1 MNSILIYS
9 VLLNLIIFFNFERL
23 SKIINIYDLPD
34 KKLKLHKK
42 KTPII
47 GGVILAINFCF
58 LFFYQILFLGD
69 FLSIQITQISF
80 VELLSSL
87 LIIFAYFFLGLY
99 DDKYDL
105 SPNKKFFFSIIVTLI
120 AIFLNENLII
130 KMLSISFI
138 EKKIFFEN
146 FSYLF
151 TIFCILIL
159 VNALNFYDGINGQ
172 SCMIF
177 IVSFIFLLIKS
188 EMNYFY
194 FVVLISIFF
203 VFVLNISNKVFLG
216 DSGIY
221 FLSLVLSLCLI
232 YEHNIQNNI
241 IYSDEILFLLLLPG
255 IDLLRLTISRLSN
268 SSNPFLGDRNHIHH
282 LLIKKNTILV
292 SNFILFFLSIIP
304 IILFSYLKFSF
315 FLVFFVFLFIYG
327 LLIYSLKSN
336 DKKYSNRKK

>member
-177 IVSFIFLLIKS
+177 IVSFIFLSIKS

-216 DSGIY
+216 DSGVY

-241 IYSDEILFLLLLPG
+241 IFSDEILFLLLLPG

-282 LLIKKNTILV
+282 LLIKKKTILV

-315 FLVFFVFLFIYG
+315 FLVFFIFLFIYG